1 MNANVSFEGVIMTAI
16 SQMAALRL
24 TFSWMIASRMARD
37 KMVVFELMN
46 GCFLL
51 FY

>member
-1 MNANVSFEGVIMTAI
+1 MIANVSFEGVIMTAV
-16 SQMAALRL
+16 SQMAAIRL

-37 KMVVFELMN
+37 KIAAFELMN